1 MKQWLTD
8 DESEM
13 IEVIDL
19 STDFP
24 FFFSGYLKLHYAI
37 SVSNIFLV
45 IAVERSFACYFLNDY
60 EKKSRFWIAVAI
72 VLVDQMFNLVVAYL
86 FFLFYFSFFYMILIT
101 AAPNLV
107 AITVSRRRQAGG
119 RLSNLWII

>member
-1 MKQWLTD
+1 
-8 DESEM
+8 M